1 MKKRAVRWSLICFL
15 TYLSAYLCRVNFS
28 AALTSLSL
36 ARGLDYELLGTAGA
50 AFFAVYA
57 VGQLFNG
64 FLGDHLHPVRFIIIA
79 LIGTAACNIAVAF
92 AKSYFLILIF
102 WAANGYFQSV
112 FWCILIRLLSMVT
125 DEEAFGSAS
134 VLMSCANPTGYLIS
148 WCVLAPV
155 FGNMNV
161 ALFFLIPAVTALPM
175 MLLWANKSPLLP
187 TGHTLPLSANSL
199 SADLRRIFA
208 LLKRERLLLLPAVL
222 ICLGLVKE
230 GITFWVPTIIRSFS
244 KGASYTTAALALLP
258 LASFA
263 GTLAAKRLLK
273 VLSHRPYTVVRMS
286 FIIMIPVCALCLI
299 PLGAFVLLPLCLV
312 SALACCANTVLL
324 SFIPMH
330 YLSED
335 AVSSLV
341 GLFDFCSYMGAA
353 LSTYVL
359 GSLMEGRGV
368 EAMALVWVAA
378 AATAS
383 ILLIV
388 KYLKSERSSVK
399 S

>member
-1 MKKRAVRWSLICFL
+1 MKKRAVRWGLICFL

-28 AALTSLSL
+28 AALTSLSA
-36 ARGLDYELLGTAGA
+36 ARGLDYDLLGTAGA

-92 AKSYFLILIF
+92 AKSYALILVF
-102 WAANGYFQSV
+102 WAANGYFQSI

-125 DEEAFGSAS
+125 DEEGFGGAS

-155 FGNMNV
+155 FGDMNV
-161 ALFFLIPAVTALPM
+161 VLFFLVPAITALPM
-175 MLLWANKSPLLP
+175 MLLWVNKSPLLP
-187 TGHTLPLSANSL
+187 TGHTLPLSANSFGT
-199 SADLRRIFA
+199 DVKRIFA

-230 GITFWVPTIIRSFS
+230 GITFWVPTIIRGFS
-244 KGASYTTAALALLP
+244 KGTYFTALSLALLP

-263 GTLAAKRLLK
+263 GTLAAKRFLGK
-273 VLSHRPYTVVRMS
+273 WGGEPYTVVRMS
-286 FIIMIPVCALCLI
+286 FIIMIPVSSMCLI
-299 PLGAFVLLPLCLV
+299 SEGSLILLPLCLV

-324 SFIPMH
+324 SFVPMH

-368 EAMALVWVAA
+368 KAMALVWIAA
-378 AATAS
+378 AVSAS
-383 ILLIV
+383 ALLII
-388 KYLKSERSSVK
+388 KHISAKKITRR
-399 S
+399 